1 MYSQWLY
8 FRWLATKLNKTSTI
22 DDPDIALLLTILD
35 DRENRPFWDRVS
47 PGTSS
52 LKTLWRQ
59 WDRLQIKN
67 GMLYRIFYAKKNEL
81 TSFICP
87 VFMLKTGHIQL
98 VIPKS
103 LQPTVLKNFHD
114 VPSACQLEAD
124 RMVLKNSTI
133 FLLASNEIDNRVL

>member
-1 MYSQWLY
+1 M
-8 FRWLATKLNKTSTI
+8 
-22 DDPDIALLLTILD
+22 
-35 DRENRPFWDRVS
+35 
-47 PGTSS
+47 
-52 LKTLWRQ
+52 
-59 WDRLQIKN
+59 
-67 GMLYRIFYAKKNEL
+67 
-81 TSFICP
+81 CH

-133 FLLASNEIDNRVL
+133 FLLASNEIDNREL